1 VFIHSTKTF
10 KTWNGTSGYVDPVA
24 VVLQLRLWDS
34 SGSLLGSSSASVA
47 SGESGE
53 VEFAIQDATV
63 IESGS
68 EILYAVY
75 VADAVSS
82 YSDPMSGVRGELL
95 RVTSESSG
103 FVSTA
108 NDTKNAGETNPVDS
122 QDRWSVNESSF
133 LNYSLTGLVVD

>member
-1 VFIHSTKTF
+1 M
-10 KTWNGTSGYVDPVA
+10 
-24 VVLQLRLWDS
+24 
-34 SGSLLGSSSASVA
+34 
-47 SGESGE
+47 
-53 VEFAIQDATV
+53 EFAIQDATV